1 MVTRIYTL
9 FERTP
14 AEYICVRVYIHTGT
28 HTFTQRKDGNTYLY
42 HSLNA
47 LTLSVF
53 LYVYTYRDIYIDAE
67 GRWKHIF
74 ILLLGSTPATSAAY
88 FHSSKQDSIFG
99 ALAFFFEFFLYYS
112 TDALPLLVRPM
123 LIVQKRV

>member
-1 MVTRIYTL
+1 MYTYMDIQID
-9 FERTP
+9 
-14 AEYICVRVYIHTGT
+14 AEGGWSHAFI
-28 HTFTQRKDGNTYLY
+28 L
-42 HSLNA
+42 SLNA
-47 LTLSVF
+47 LPLYIYV
-53 LYVYTYRDIYIDAE
+53 YVYTYRDIYIDAE